1 MKYELFNQFGHPIEV
16 DLPLEIQSI
25 ENWTEHYY
33 FWCYDP
39 ATEYGIYIHM
49 GRLLPDST
57 IWRPVVQIFLPGQQS
72 LCTTIHGR
80 GEDGIGPGAAPLK
93 LNCIEPHRSW
103 SIHFDGVGARASRN
117 ELMNGA
123 IDDRPVEPIRF
134 SLLFDGAAPNF
145 GKHIWG
151 DGGVATFHTEQI
163 CKVRGHI
170 AHEGRIIHFDGVG
183 ARDHSAGPR
192 DYAPVVGDIW
202 FQCLFEDGD
211 AIMVQVVHF
220 EKLNIKASYY
230 YPAGSDAIEDLEIL
244 EHPTVAATDSPPGL
258 LARDPLADKESE
270 FVIRLARANGEEIK
284 LECTLLTACAVTLKS
299 PLEEYHGTGTG
310 AGLQMC
316 ECAARV
322 KWGDK
327 IGYANRERST
337 RLASLGP
344 PASQR

>member
-57 IWRPVVQIFLPGQQS
+57 IWRPVVQIFLPGQQF

-244 EHPTVAATDSPPGL
+244 EHPTVAATDAGQGRPAVPSVRDVRLRVDRAAPSVRDVRRQADRRAPRGAYAMRSPPESYSGFQL
-258 LARDPLADKESE
+258 TDCTARLKASRS
-270 FVIRLARANGEEIK
+270 VS
-284 LECTLLTACAVTLKS
+284 TL
-299 PLEEYHGTGTG
+299 G
-310 AGLQMC
+310 
-316 ECAARV
+316 
-322 KWGDK
+322 
-327 IGYANRERST
+327 
-337 RLASLGP
+337 
-344 PASQR
+344 